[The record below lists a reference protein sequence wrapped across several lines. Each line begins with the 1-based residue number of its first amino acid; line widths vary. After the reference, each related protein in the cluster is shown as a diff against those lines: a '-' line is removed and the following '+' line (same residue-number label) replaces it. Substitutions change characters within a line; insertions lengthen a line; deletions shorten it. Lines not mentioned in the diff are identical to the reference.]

1 MEPIYDRI
9 GWEKGATGR
18 NASERGRTRC
28 WVWRRQVANNR
39 IINRVSKTTQFVI
52 QINVRCANKT
62 QVEGYKFTNPITRR
76 DSTFSFRL
84 RRIFPIF
91 GVIQQVGGGG
101 GGCCCRGVVI
111 FQGEERPILLH
122 DNGPRVY
129 LCRVYWL
136 SEGGI
141 CIFRGPG
148 YYNGSASLT
157 CFVFFG
163 VFY

>member
-62 QVEGYKFTNPITRR
+62 QVEGYKFTNPITRG

-84 RRIFPIF
+84 RRIFPFF
-91 GVIQQVGGGG
+91 GVIQQVG

-157 CFVFFG
+157 SFVFFG